1 MKVTPENISR
11 IAKSLFGQDKL
22 TQEQLEAATKEISS
36 GFDDAGVFSA
46 AKMNKQQ
53 VSKPTPELYAGKP
66 LNDIEFMDDNF
77 TPSMGRRTPEEINN
91 LNGPNWH
98 AYKQRVSQGG
108 YDGVFFDQHYY
119 DEQFA
124 LGKMDEHYQ
133 AINKAT
139 PYTPEQL
146 AKASNDPSLFQASKQ
161 ELSDANPFLH
171 TDQGRQALDYL
182 FNTNAGKEYSDEALS
197 NLAAGYERTG
207 EYGLGMMS
215 LPTKSNGL
223 MGMMGANEF
232 GAAIGGGIIGGAVNS
247 AMGGDFESGFMAGGF
262 AGGLGKSITKNIAG
276 SASDMMRLEKSAI
289 GKVLDENKSYDEML
303 ESRRNVYLAPEREI
317 EELKK
322 RGTSEAEELNKIN
335 QELSD
340 AKNDFEAY
348 KNDPTNLVPEI
359 KDDGTYNIDAA
370 TGVPKMAPID
380 DNFFEKARKNINK
393 DTEAEFERNY
403 LIEGQRPELKTSQD
417 FDNALDEQIDF
428 KGKKMNVRQTG
439 GVNKPND
446 ELYDQHVDEYD
457 YYRQMYDN
465 INNNT
470 PINNGKGMPLYT
482 PNEHSLFKDYD
493 DFEQAFKNSSQN
505 DVDNMISQRRAEL
518 SPEYKKQ
525 VSKVND
531 MYNNMDSTKIDAR
544 QNLYDQINATR
555 NSRMDLMNEAEKH
568 YKEKKAPLQSLE
580 KRQQNLMKSTTGEDL
595 KKAEDE
601 LTKSG
606 PRLKGQELDNELH
619 KEMLKEASQKDLGSE
634 AGFFQKRAQNMIKP
648 GTRDSGKSTGI
659 ESRHMVLGGA
669 ALAGGI
675 FGNRKR
681 DHSRGFNSHRG
692 SRI

>member
-11 IAKSLFGQDKL
+11 IAKSLLGQENL
-22 TQEQLEAATKEISS
+22 TAEQLQAATKEISS

-46 AKMNKQQ
+46 AKMNKNTTTSQP
-53 VSKPTPELYAGKP
+53 SFAGRP
-66 LNDIEFMDDNF
+66 INDTSRGDPRLNMTDFSNLSQKDIDSGNV
-77 TPSMGRRTPEEINN
+77 
-91 LNGPNWH
+91 NGPEFFN
-98 AYKQRVSQGG
+98 YIQKNKDNLDTSF
-108 YDGVFFDQHYY
+108 YDHNIDNQSS
-119 DEQFA
+119 E
-124 LGKMDEHYQ
+124 
-133 AINKAT
+133 AINKRILNHG
-139 PYTPEQL
+139 YTDEQL
-146 AKASNDPSLFQASKQ
+146 KKNANDLY
-161 ELSDANPFLH
+161 DAGGKTVDTNPFLH

-303 ESRRNVYLAPEREI
+303 ESRRNAYLAPEREI
-317 EELKK
+317 EELRK
-322 RGTSEAEELNKIN
+322 REASEIEELKKTN
-335 QELSD
+335 QEVFK

-348 KNDPTNLVPEI
+348 KNDPMNSVPEI

-370 TGVPKMAPID
+370 TGLPKMAPID

-417 FDNALDEQIDF
+417 FDNAVNEQIDF
-428 KGKKMNVRQTG
+428 QGKKVTVRKAG
-439 GVNKPND
+439 GVNKSND

-457 YYRQMYDN
+457 YYKQMYDSMN
-465 INNNT
+465 HGT

-482 PNEHSLFKDYD
+482 PNQHSLFKDYD
-493 DFEQAFKNSSQN
+493 DFEQTFRNADPNA
-505 DVDNMISQRRAEL
+505 DADDIISTRRAEL

-525 VSKVND
+525 IDKAND
-531 MYNNMDSTKIDAR
+531 MYFNMDSTTIDAR

-606 PRLKGQELDNELH
+606 PRLKGGDLDNELH